1 MEIYNNIK
9 TLVRKYPIPVILN
22 IMGLVLAFTAF
33 IMIMA
38 YVRFEWNFDRCYPKS
53 DCIFKVDMPK
63 VSLVAASKIVEQK
76 LGSEEDKK
84 LAGDA
89 ALRPGPAP
97 SAAASR
103 LW

>member
-53 DCIFKVDMPK
+53 DCIFESFFLPFHSSNGLCRVDYPFF
-63 VSLVAASKIVEQK
+63 
-76 LGSEEDKK
+76 GSCESGHYV
-84 LAGDA
+84 LSVWG
-89 ALRPGPAP
+89 
-97 SAAASR
+97 
-103 LW
+103 

>member
-38 YVRFEWNFDRCYPKS
+38 YVRFE
-53 DCIFKVDMPK
+53 
-63 VSLVAASKIVEQK
+63 
-76 LGSEEDKK
+76 
-84 LAGDA
+84 
-89 ALRPGPAP
+89 
-97 SAAASR
+97 
-103 LW
+103 